1 MSLMNILE
9 DFDWLDTF
17 TDEANRL
24 LVGGRFPHIN
34 ISVKDKDFIIRAELP
49 GIKVKDLNVTIAEST
64 VTIQGER
71 KIEPSEGSE
80 GIVSFHTERSDG
92 FFNRTIALP
101 RDVDTSKAESV
112 LSNGILTI
120 TLHKKKIAE
129 TKQIS
134 VKEG

>member
-1 MSLMNILE
+1 MDPLPSIILKTRALFGVNARC
-9 DFDWLDTF
+9 DV
-17 TDEANRL
+17 
-24 LVGGRFPHIN
+24 LVYL
-34 ISVKDKDFIIRAELP
+34 A
-49 GIKVKDLNVTIAEST
+49 LNGAGHPRE
-64 VTIQGER
+64 
-71 KIEPSEGSE
+71 IEPGEGSE
-80 GIVSFHTERSDG
+80 GVVSFHMERNDG

>member
-9 DFDWLDTF
+9 DFDWINTF

-24 LVGGRFPHIN
+24 LVGGKFPPIN
-34 ISVKDKDFIIRAELP
+34 ISVKEKDFLIRAELP
-49 GIKVKDLNVTIAEST
+49 GIKIKDLTVAIAEGT

-71 KIEPSEGSE
+71 KIETSEGSE
-80 GIVSFHTERSDG
+80 GVVSFHVERSDG

-120 TLHKKKIAE
+120 TLHKKKIAK

>member
-1 MSLMNILE
+1 MSLMSVLE

-24 LVGGRFPHIN
+24 LVGGKFPHIN

-49 GIKVKDLNVTIAEST
+49 GIKIKDLSVTIAEGT

-71 KIEPSEGSE
+71 KIEAGEGSE
-80 GIVSFHTERSDG
+80 GVVSFHAERSDG

-120 TLHKKKIAE
+120 TLHKKNIAE

>member
-9 DFDWLDTF
+9 DFDWINTF

-24 LVGGRFPHIN
+24 LVGGKFPPIN
-34 ISVKDKDFIIRAELP
+34 ISVKEKDFLIRAELP
-49 GIKVKDLNVTIAEST
+49 GIKIKDLSVTIAEGT

-71 KIEPSEGSE
+71 KIETSEGSE
-80 GIVSFHTERSDG
+80 GVVSFHVERSDG

-120 TLHKKKIAE
+120 TLHKKKIAK

>member
-1 MSLMNILE
+1 MSLFE
-9 DFDWLDTF
+9 EYDWFDTF
-17 TDEANRL
+17 TDEVNRL
-24 LVGGRFPHIN
+24 LVGGKFPPIN
-34 ISVKDKDFIIRAELP
+34 ISVKDKNFLIRAELP
-49 GIKVKDLNVTIAEST
+49 GINVKDLSVTIAERT
-64 VTIQGER
+64 VTIQGGR

-80 GIVSFHTERSDG
+80 GVVSFHTERSDG